1 MKEIVRIEKMKRR
14 LVKMQERIEKRLY
27 ERLETKNSV
36 LKRRE

>member
-27 ERLETKNSV
+27 ARLETKNSV